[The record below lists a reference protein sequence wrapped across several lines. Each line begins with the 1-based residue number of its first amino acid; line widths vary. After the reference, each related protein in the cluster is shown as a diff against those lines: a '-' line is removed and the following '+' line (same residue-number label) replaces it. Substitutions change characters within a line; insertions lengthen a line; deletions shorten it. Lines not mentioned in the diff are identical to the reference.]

1 MNLNKCRGNISSL
14 DLYSKVR
21 HHTTLRGW
29 GGPSIEDQAVIE
41 IWVHLNSFNLV
52 SVVAEKSRQRKSS
65 NLLQLLQCETAWPPP
80 VLIEK
85 SAEKI
90 SRRKI
95 WRKNCLQTVDQIF
108 PRPVSKS
115 YVVELAANY
124 ATEGG
129 TYLKI

>member
-1 MNLNKCRGNISSL
+1 M
-14 DLYSKVR
+14 
-21 HHTTLRGW
+21 

-52 SVVAEKSRQRKSS
+52 GVVAEKSRQRKSS
-65 NLLQLLQCETAWPPP
+65 NLLQLLQCETAWPPSIL
-80 VLIEK
+80 VEK
-85 SAEKI
+85 SAEKKL
-90 SRRKI
+90 SPGSGS
-95 WRKNCLQTVDQIF
+95 N
-108 PRPVSKS
+108 PSRPVSKS